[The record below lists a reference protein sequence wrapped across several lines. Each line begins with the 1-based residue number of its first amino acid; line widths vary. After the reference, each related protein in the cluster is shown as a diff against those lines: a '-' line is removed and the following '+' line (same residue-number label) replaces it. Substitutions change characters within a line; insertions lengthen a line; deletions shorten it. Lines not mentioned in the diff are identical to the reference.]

1 MADAKKHFP
10 DPEHDHRACIEDAL
24 SQAEAL
30 CRTRGVRLTSLRRR
44 VLAII
49 WESHAPLGAYDVL
62 ERMNAAGERNAPPTA
77 YRALDFLLEHGLIH
91 RIESLNA
98 FVGCAMPG
106 DAHKAQFFICSDC
119 GTVAETH
126 SEKIGEAIEASA
138 TQAGFQVDT
147 PVVEIS
153 GQCPECCD
161 D

>member
-1 MADAKKHFP
+1 MAKTKKHFP
-10 DPEHDHRACIEDAL
+10 SHDHDHAACIESAL
-24 SQAEAL
+24 KQAETL
-30 CRTRGVRLTSLRRR
+30 CRDKGVRLTPLRRR
-44 VLAII
+44 VLEII

-62 ERMNAAGERNAPPTA
+62 ERMNAQGGRNAPPTA
-77 YRALDFLLEHGLIH
+77 YRALNFLLKQGLIH

-98 FVGCAMPG
+98 FVGCAMP
-106 DAHKAQFFICSDC
+106 AETHKAQFFICRNC
-119 GTVAETH
+119 GSVAETD

-138 TQAGFQVDT
+138 IQAGFQIET

>member
-10 DPEHDHRACIEDAL
+10 DPEHDHRACIEEAL

-30 CRTRGVRLTSLRRR
+30 CRIRGVRLTPLRRR

-62 ERMNAAGERNAPPTA
+62 ERMNAGGERNAPPTA
-77 YRALDFLLEHGLIH
+77 YRALDFLLKHGLIH

-106 DAHKAQFFICSDC
+106 DAHKAQFFICRDC

-126 SEKIGEAIEASA
+126 SEKIGEAIESSA

-153 GQCPECCD
+153 GQCPECFD